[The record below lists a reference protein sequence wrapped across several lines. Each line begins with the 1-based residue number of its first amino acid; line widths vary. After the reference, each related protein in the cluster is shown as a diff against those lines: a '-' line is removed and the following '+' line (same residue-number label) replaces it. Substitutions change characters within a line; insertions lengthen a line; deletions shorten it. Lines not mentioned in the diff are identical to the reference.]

1 MKYRALIAALLL
13 LLGLPSTGTGL
24 PDWLNP
30 AAARAYAEAAL
41 IETASSY
48 PVLDLTRLN
57 SQPAILARVGSKGDK
72 VALVVYEANP
82 GSYVVTLVLDQD
94 KVLRVHGRG
103 AHLDPPHKI
112 IKEFYAANF
121 DPSSLLEE
129 G

>member
-1 MKYRALIAALLL
+1 MKHRVLIATLLL
-13 LLGLPSTGTGL
+13 LLNLPASATGL

-57 SQPAILARVGSKGDK
+57 SQPAILARVGSKGEK

-94 KVLRVHGRG
+94 GVLRVYGRG
-103 AHLDPPHKI
+103 ARLDPPHKI
-112 IKEFYAANF
+112 IAEFYAASF
-121 DPSSLLEE
+121 DPSSLLQE